1 MRRKDR
7 EITQPEELLAILER
21 CDVCHL
27 ALHGGTFPYVV
38 PLNFGVTREGEGVAL
53 WFHGAAAGKKLELLE
68 ENHHAAFS
76 AACPG
81 ALIRGPRGC
90 DYSMAYE
97 SVCGTGMLTRVSGE
111 EVRRGLEAV
120 MEHYAPGGGPWDF
133 DSRWLSACAVLKLT
147 VEEMTGKRKEG

>member
-7 EITQPEELLAILER
+7 EITQPEELLAILDR

-81 ALIRGPRGC
+81 AVSSGGYVWAKSLLNV
-90 DYSMAYE
+90 SL
-97 SVCGTGMLTRVSGE
+97 MLSRLPSHSA
-111 EVRRGLEAV
+111 GLP
-120 MEHYAPGGGPWDF
+120 M
-133 DSRWLSACAVLKLT
+133 
-147 VEEMTGKRKEG
+147 